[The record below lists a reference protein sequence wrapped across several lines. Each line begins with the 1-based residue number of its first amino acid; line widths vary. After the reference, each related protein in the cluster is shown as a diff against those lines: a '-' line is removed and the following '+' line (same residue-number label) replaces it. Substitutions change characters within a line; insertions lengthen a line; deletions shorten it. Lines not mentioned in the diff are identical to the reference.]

1 MRTQD
6 RQNMVRLFRTR
17 LVAAMESGGF
27 NQSSLARQA
36 GVDRSTLSQL
46 LAIDNDRLPRA
57 DTVAAIAMALQ
68 VSVDWLMGL
77 SAEARLGAA
86 ILKESMQI
94 TPSSNTPTDEG
105 LVQWHNEAV
114 GYKIRY
120 VPNGLPDLMKSE
132 AVLRHEYRDFATSSS
147 SQAIAASERRLAYT
161 RMPDADMEI
170 CAPRQIFET
179 FASGVGLWQGLTE
192 EERIEQFDRMI
203 EVLNELYP
211 KLRLFLFD
219 GLTHY
224 AAPYTVFGPKRAV
237 IYIGQMYYVFNTREH
252 VRSLTDHFDNLVRCA
267 VIQANEVAEY
277 FTQLKEEAFS

>member
-1 MRTQD
+1 MRTSD
-6 RQNMVRLFRTR
+6 RQDMVRLFRTR

-46 LAIDNDRLPRA
+46 LSMDNDRLPRA
-57 DTVAAIAMALQ
+57 DTVAAVAQALQ
-68 VSVDWLMGL
+68 VSLDWLMGL

-86 ILKESMQI
+86 ILRESMQI
-94 TPSSNTPTDEG
+94 TPSTNTPTDEG

-120 VPNGLPDLMKSE
+120 VPNGLPDLLKSE
-132 AVLRHEYRDFATSSS
+132 AILRHEYRDFATKTST
-147 SQAIAASERRLAYT
+147 QAIAASERRLAYT

-179 FASGVGLWQGLTE
+179 FASGVGLWNGLTE
-192 EERIEQFDRMI
+192 EDRIEQLDWMI

-224 AAPYTVFGPKRAV
+224 SAPYTVFGPKRAAV
-237 IYIGQMYYVFNTREH
+237 YMGQMYFVFNTREH
-252 VRSLTDHFDNLVRCA
+252 VRSLTDHFDGLVKAA
-267 VIQANEVAEY
+267 VVQANEAPDYIAE
-277 FTQLKEEAFS
+277 LKRKVFP